1 MMKQKNTKGVT
12 PVGEVLFAHILK
24 TEIIKEKD
32 TGKFSIMLKLSEKEK
47 KAFLAKINDEWEKFK
62 DTLAGK
68 KLKYDPSFGLKE
80 YQEVE
85 YFKFTSNETIKL
97 KSGEILKRTVPI
109 YDAKQQEISKKLNGI
124 GNGSKVKIAYELV
137 PFYMNDKSYGISLR
151 LSAVQLLDLV
161 EFGAQSAE
169 SFGFGVEE
177 GYTADESVEEQEE
190 TLDTPEEIDDEEGDF

>member
-47 KAFLAKINDEWEKFK
+47 KALLDKINDEWEKFK
-62 DTLAGK
+62 DTLTGK
-68 KLKYDPSFGLKE
+68 KLKYDPSFGLRE